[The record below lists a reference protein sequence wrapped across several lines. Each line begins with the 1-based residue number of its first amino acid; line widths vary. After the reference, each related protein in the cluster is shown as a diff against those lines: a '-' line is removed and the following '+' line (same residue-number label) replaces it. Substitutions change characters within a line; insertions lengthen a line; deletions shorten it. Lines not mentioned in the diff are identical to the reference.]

1 MLVPMAKVEIIGPKS
16 RFFEVVS
23 LLHDQGTLHIE
34 DLSKKI
40 DSGEVPLDQMEVEV
54 GERLEQERMED
65 LIIRVRAII
74 QALHF
79 PGADVDEVRRQREYL
94 RLWKMDTGAL
104 ANEVTGVIDEVEDK
118 TSSLAA
124 SQTDLEAEIGLLSRY
139 EPILHK
145 IQPLAKQIVTTGQFE
160 SVALLVERRYKGA
173 LDQLKEELD
182 KITKKQCEIV
192 STDVDEDTT
201 AAIVVFSK
209 TYSDPVHKFLAM
221 ENVNQ
226 IRLPSD
232 MQGMPFDEAYKSIKE
247 RRKALPGQLE
257 DVRRELEAMS
267 NKWYLILS
275 TIRDVLADKIDEIGA
290 IPKFGQTSYAFVVTG
305 WIPVDEMS
313 GLRKGIKGSFGDDVI
328 VNQIEIDEKDFG
340 DTPVAMKNSK
350 IMAPFEFLVS
360 QRGIPKYGTMDPTW
374 MLFIFY
380 PLFFGMI
387 VGDIGYGLIM
397 LGVVLWLRIK
407 GKDSEGMQL
416 ATAILGP
423 ATTMVIVFGFLYGE
437 FFGNFL
443 GKEYLNVIIPIKI
456 AGVVLPFNRVEFVQ
470 VFMYIAIAVGVIQI
484 LTSFVFGVVN
494 AIRTKSRHHLW
505 ERGGLLALFV
515 GIFIAVAIGVALPNF
530 GTWTTVGQVAFALV
544 AFVGFIFAIRGGGVM
559 GVVESMEAVSHMAS
573 YIRIMAVGLAGAIFA
588 DAVNGIIHQ
597 SIGNPPT
604 VSGIIIAVI
613 VGVIMHGLNLLL
625 SAFSPTIHALRLNFL
640 EFFGGF
646 FEAGTQEYKPFQ
658 KTGGEKSA

>member
-1 MLVPMAKVEIIGPKS
+1 MAKVEIIGPKS

-40 DSGEVPLDQMEVEV
+40 DSGEVPLDQMEVDV

-65 LIIRVRAII
+65 LLIRVRAII

-79 PGADVDEVRRQREYL
+79 PGAEVDEIKRQREYL
-94 RLWKMDTGAL
+94 RLWKMDTGEL
-104 ANEVTGVIDEVEDK
+104 ADEVTGVIDEVEDK
-118 TSSLAA
+118 TSLLAA

-173 LDQLKEELD
+173 LEQLKEELD

-257 DVRRELEAMS
+257 DVRKELEAMS
-267 NKWYLILS
+267 HKWYLVLS
-275 TIRDVLADKIDEIGA
+275 TIRDVLADKIEEISA

-305 WIPVDEMS
+305 WLPVDDLS
-313 GLRKGIKGSFGDDVI
+313 GLRKGIKASFGDDVI
-328 VNQIEIDEKDFG
+328 VNQTEIDEKDFG
-340 DTPVAMKNSK
+340 ETPVAMKNSK
-350 IMAPFEFLVS
+350 IMAPFEFLVA

-387 VGDIGYGLIM
+387 VGDIGYGLLM
-397 LGVVLWLRIK
+397 LAIVVWLRIK
-407 GKDSEGMQL
+407 GKDNDGMQL
-416 ATAILGP
+416 ATSILGP
-423 ATTMVIVFGFLYGE
+423 ATTMVIVFGILYGE

-443 GKEYLNVIIPIKI
+443 GKEYLNVIVPINV
-456 AGVVLPFNRVEFVQ
+456 AGVILPFNRVEFVT

-484 LTSFVFGVVN
+484 MLSFVFGIVN

-505 ERGGLLALFV
+505 ERGGLLALFG
-515 GIFIAVAIGVALPNF
+515 GIMLAVVVGVALPKF
-530 GTWTTVGQVAFALV
+530 GTWTIVGQVVFAAV
-544 AFVGFIFAIRGGGVM
+544 ALAGFVFAIRGGGIM
-559 GVVESMEAVSHMAS
+559 GAIEMLEGMTHIAS

-588 DAVNGIIHQ
+588 DAVNGIMHK
-597 SIGNPPT
+597 SIGSPPT
-604 VSGIIIAVI
+604 VT
-613 VGVIMHGLNLLL
+613 GVILAVFIGVLLHGLNLLL

-646 FEAGTQEYKPFQ
+646 FEAGKQEYKPFQ

>member
-1 MLVPMAKVEIIGPKS
+1 VLVPMAKVEIIGPKS

-65 LIIRVRAII
+65 LLIRVRAII

-79 PGADVDEVRRQREYL
+79 PGAEVDEVKRQREYL
-94 RLWKMDTGAL
+94 RLWKMDTGEL

-160 SVALLVERRYKGA
+160 SVALMVERRYKGA

-192 STDVDEDTT
+192 STDVDEETT
-201 AAIVVFSK
+201 AAIVVFSR
-209 TYSDPVHKFLAM
+209 TYSEPVHKFLAM

-257 DVRRELEAMS
+257 EVRKELEAMS
-267 NKWYLILS
+267 HKWYLALS
-275 TIRDVLADKIDEIGA
+275 TIRDVLADKIEEISA

-305 WIPVDEMS
+305 WLPVDEMS
-313 GLRKGIKGSFGDDVI
+313 NLRKGLKGSFGDDVI

-350 IMAPFEFLVS
+350 VMAPFEFLVA

-397 LGVVLWLRIK
+397 LAIVMWLRIK
-407 GKDSEGMQL
+407 GKDNAGMQL
-416 ATAILGP
+416 ATSILGP
-423 ATTMVIVFGFLYGE
+423 AATMVVVFGILYGE

-443 GKEYLNVIIPIKI
+443 GEKYLNVIRPIVV
-456 AGVVLPFNRVEFVQ
+456 AGVKLPFDRVTFVTG
-470 VFMYIAIAVGVIQI
+470 FMYIAVAVGVLQI
-484 LTSFVFGVVN
+484 LLSFVFGVIN

-505 ERGGLLALFV
+505 ERGGLLAVFV
-515 GIFIAVAIGVALPNF
+515 GIILAVVVGVVLPKFGSWNTIGELV
-530 GTWTTVGQVAFALV
+530 FALV
-544 AFVGFIFAIRGGGVM
+544 AFAGFIFAIRGGGIM
-559 GVVESMEAVSHMAS
+559 GGIEMLEGMTHIAS

-588 DAVNGIIHQ
+588 DAVNGIMQ
-597 SIGNPPT
+597 KFIGNPPT
-604 VSGIIIAVI
+604 VTGVIIAVFM
-613 VGVIMHGLNLLL
+613 GVVLHGLNLLL
-625 SAFSPTIHALRLNFL
+625 AAFSPTIHALRLNFL

-646 FEAGTQEYKPFQ
+646 FEAGSQEYKPFQ

>member
-1 MLVPMAKVEIIGPKS
+1 VLVPMAKVEIIGPKS

-65 LIIRVRAII
+65 LLIRVRAII

-79 PGADVDEVRRQREYL
+79 PGAEVDEIKRQREYL
-94 RLWKMDTGAL
+94 RLWKMDTGEL

-173 LDQLKEELD
+173 LEQLKEELD

-247 RRKALPGQLE
+247 RRKSLPGQLE
-257 DVRRELEAMS
+257 DVRKELEAMS
-267 NKWYLILS
+267 HKWYLVLS
-275 TIRDVLADKIDEIGA
+275 TIRDVLADKIEEISA

-305 WIPVDEMS
+305 WLPVDDLS
-313 GLRKGIKGSFGDDVI
+313 GLRKGLKASFGDDVI
-328 VNQIEIDEKDFG
+328 VNQTEIDEKDFG

-350 IMAPFEFLVS
+350 IMAPFEFLVA

-387 VGDIGYGLIM
+387 VGDIGYGLLM
-397 LGVVLWLRIK
+397 LGLVVWLRIK
-407 GKDSEGMQL
+407 GKDNAGMQL
-416 ATAILGP
+416 ATSILGP
-423 ATTMVIVFGFLYGE
+423 ATTMVIIFGVLYGE

-443 GKEYLNVIIPIKI
+443 GKEYLNVIRPINVV
-456 AGVVLPFNRVEFVQ
+456 GVVLPFNRVEFVT
-470 VFMYIAIAVGVIQI
+470 VFMYIAIAVGIIQVM
-484 LTSFVFGVVN
+484 LSFVFGIVN

-505 ERGGLLALFV
+505 ERGGLLALFL
-515 GIFIAVAIGVALPNF
+515 GIMLAVVVGVALPNF
-530 GTWTTVGQVAFALV
+530 GNWTTAGQVLFAVV
-544 AFVGFIFAIRGGGVM
+544 ALAGFVFAIRGGGIM
-559 GVVESMEAVSHMAS
+559 GVIEMLEGMSHIAS

-588 DAVNGIIHQ
+588 DAVNGIMHKY
-597 SIGNPPT
+597 IGNPPT
-604 VSGIIIAVI
+604 VT
-613 VGVIMHGLNLLL
+613 GVILAVFIGVLLHGLNLLL

-646 FEAGTQEYKPFQ
+646 FEAGKQEYKPFQ

>member
-1 MLVPMAKVEIIGPKS
+1 VLVPMAKVEIIGPKS

-65 LIIRVRAII
+65 LLIRVRAII

-79 PGADVDEVRRQREYL
+79 PGAEVDEVKRQREYL
-94 RLWKMDTGAL
+94 RLWKMDTGEL

-160 SVALLVERRYKGA
+160 SVALMVERRYKGA

-201 AAIVVFSK
+201 AAIVVFSR
-209 TYSDPVHKFLAM
+209 TYSEPVHKFLAM

-257 DVRRELEAMS
+257 EVRKELEAMS
-267 NKWYLILS
+267 HKWYLMLS
-275 TIRDVLADKIDEIGA
+275 TIRDVLADKIEEISA

-305 WIPVDEMS
+305 WLPVDEMS
-313 GLRKGIKGSFGDDVI
+313 NLRKGLKGSFGDDVI

-350 IMAPFEFLVS
+350 VMAPFEFLVA
-360 QRGIPKYGTMDPTW
+360 QRGIPKYGTLDPTW

-397 LGVVLWLRIK
+397 LAIVMWLRIK
-407 GKDSEGMQL
+407 GKDNAGMQL
-416 ATAILGP
+416 ATSILGP
-423 ATTMVIVFGFLYGE
+423 AATMVVVFGILYGE

-443 GKEYLNVIIPIKI
+443 GEKYLNVIRPIVV
-456 AGVVLPFNRVEFVQ
+456 AGVKLPFDRVTFVTG
-470 VFMYIAIAVGVIQI
+470 FMYIAVAVGVLQI
-484 LTSFVFGVVN
+484 LLSFVFGVIN

-505 ERGGLLALFV
+505 ERGGLLAVFV
-515 GIFIAVAIGVALPNF
+515 GIILAVVVGVVLPKFGSWNTIGELV
-530 GTWTTVGQVAFALV
+530 FALV
-544 AFVGFIFAIRGGGVM
+544 AFAGFIFAIRGGGIM
-559 GVVESMEAVSHMAS
+559 GGIEMLEGMTHIAS

-588 DAVNGIIHQ
+588 DAVNGIMQ
-597 SIGNPPT
+597 KFIGNPPT
-604 VSGIIIAVI
+604 VTGVIIAVFM
-613 VGVIMHGLNLLL
+613 GVVLHGLNLLL
-625 SAFSPTIHALRLNFL
+625 AAFSPTIHALRLNFL

-646 FEAGTQEYKPFQ
+646 FEAGSQEYKPFQ